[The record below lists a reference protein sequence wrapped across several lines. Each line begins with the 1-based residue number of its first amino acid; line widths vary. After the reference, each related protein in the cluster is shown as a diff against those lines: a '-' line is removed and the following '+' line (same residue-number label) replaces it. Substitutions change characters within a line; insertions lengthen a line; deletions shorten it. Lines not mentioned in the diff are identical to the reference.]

1 MPILNYQTPGVYVQQ
16 TNNAA
21 LVSVNSTALNICIVS
36 SGTLPNATT
45 TEKFQTTTSG
55 AQTFTLAQSSAIG
68 SSLAMTN
75 NSTGATVA
83 SGSMGVTPTGSWTVS
98 GTTLT
103 TSGFSTNTWLNATY
117 NYPSAAFNTV
127 YQFSDFN
134 TLQNTFGAPF
144 TYISGTAS
152 VNSPIS
158 LASYLAFQNGA
169 QLISC
174 VLVSGG
180 SADNF
185 FSVISG
191 AITNAGSAID
201 VLVPLCYDTQYN
213 TAVTS
218 SGLYPAISNW
228 LNAQANNGIYQR
240 AFLGLD
246 STVTAGGSVNTQ
258 GGLLN
263 TVKNIAASIPN
274 QRLALVAPDQIT
286 INPGLNSATGLATG
300 TVNIAGY
307 YLAAALAGT
316 FVGQTD
322 VYIPITRKQVN
333 GFSSIPNQISTA
345 DSNSLQAYGSTV
357 VRQERDG
364 TMYVRHGLTTNTTNW
379 LTQEIS
385 ISAIGDRLAD
395 RVQSALEQSGII
407 GGVMTPNTLATLQT
421 IVASVLIQAQT
432 DNLIQ
437 SYQNLTYVVVPP
449 TSVNVT
455 FQYSPTYPLNYVNVN
470 FSLNAQTGSLQYNV
484 QTPTNTAV

>member
-1 MPILNYQTPGVYVQQ
+1 MPILNYTTPGVYVQQ

-21 LVSVNSTALNICIVS
+21 LTSVNSTALNICILS

-45 TEKFQTTTSG
+45 TEKFQATTVSG
-55 AQTFTLAQSSAIG
+55 QTFTLAQTGAIA
-68 SSLAMTN
+68 SSLAMTD
-75 NSTGATVA
+75 NSTGKVVP
-83 SGSMGVTPTGSWTVS
+83 SGTMGVTPTGSWTVN

-103 TSGFSTNTWLNATY
+103 ISGFPVNTWLNATY

-134 TLQNTFGAPF
+134 TLQSTFGAPF

-169 QLISC
+169 QLLSC

-180 SADNF
+180 TPDNF

-201 VLVPLCYDTQYN
+201 VLVPLYYDSQYN
-213 TAVTS
+213 TSVTS

-246 STVTAGGSVNTQ
+246 SSVTNTSVNTQ

-263 TVKNIAASIPN
+263 TVKNITANIPN
-274 QRLALVAPDQIT
+274 TRLALVAPDQIT

-322 VYIPITRKQVN
+322 VYVPITRKQVN

-364 TMYVRHGLTTNTTNW
+364 TMYIRHGLTTNTTNW

-385 ISAIGDRLAD
+385 INAIGDRLAD
-395 RVQSALEQSGII
+395 RVQYTLEQSGII

-437 SYQNLTYVVVPP
+437 SYQNLTYTVVPP